1 MNELST
7 SDRRI
12 VEGTLR
18 DVKLEDVPRL
28 RQIHEDALR
37 ELRPQY
43 EAIGRAI
50 AMREAAL
57 ERLDRAA

>member
-1 MNELST
+1 MSELST
-7 SDRRI
+7 QDRRI

-18 DVKLEDVPRL
+18 NVKPEDVPRL

-37 ELRPQY
+37 KLRPEY
-43 EAIGRAI
+43 ESIGRAI

-57 ERLDRAA
+57 ERLDQVT